1 MQDKQ
6 LLRYSRQLM
15 LPQIE
20 IDGQEKLSK
29 ASVLILGIGGLGSPV
44 SMYLAAAGVGTLCLC
59 DDDKVEISN
68 LQRQIV
74 HHTNN
79 INKEKVL
86 SAQEQLIKI
95 NPDVNIKTL
104 PYRLDEAE
112 LLEQVQQADVVVDA
126 TDNLESRFAINKA
139 CVAAKKPLAS
149 GAAVRWEGQVSVYQP
164 YLEGMPCYHCF
175 YGNVGSVDMSCST
188 NGVVGS
194 LLGVIGSMQATEVIK
209 LITGAG
215 ETLTGRVQL
224 FDALNMEWTQIELP
238 KHPNCPVCGKAAGEQ

>member
-20 IDGQEKLSK
+20 IDGQEKLVN
-29 ASVLILGIGGLGSPV
+29 ASVLILGLGGLGSPV
-44 SMYLAAAGVGTLCLC
+44 SMYLAAAGIGTLWLC

-74 HHTNN
+74 HHTHN
-79 INKEKVL
+79 IEKEKVI

-95 NPDVNIKTL
+95 NPEVDIKTI
-104 PYRLDEAE
+104 PYRLEGDE
-112 LLEQVQQADVVVDA
+112 LLAKVKQVDVVVDA
-126 TDNLESRFAINKA
+126 TDNLESRFAINRA
-139 CVAAKKPLAS
+139 CVKAKKPLVS

-164 YLEGMPCYHCF
+164 YLDNMPCYHCF
-175 YGNVGSVDMSCST
+175 YGNVGAVDMSCST

-194 LLGVIGSMQATEVIK
+194 LLGVIGSLQATEVIK

-224 FDALNMEWTQIELP
+224 FDALSMEWTQIKLP
-238 KHPNCPVCGKAAGEQ
+238 KHPNCSVCGEEAV